1 MGYHPRKAAD
11 QMRSSQ
17 REEGGGREGG
27 KCVCG
32 GGDEREVIQTT
43 KLKGVGNRKNALT
56 SDNEM

>member
-1 MGYHPRKAAD
+1 M
-11 QMRSSQ
+11 
-17 REEGGGREGG
+17 EGGREGG